1 MTTRTHA
8 VELLELDVGMYA
20 PEVGDLLGHLG
31 GHHGVACSFGAR
43 DGEGNDGP
51 AVERGEGARFGDAVA
66 DLAQLIEPDFAALR
80 QRDHGGGQIGQGLLA
95 GERAN
100 GLLAPADL
108 TPTASQIDVRCP
120 KLPVGVT
127 RR

>member
-1 MTTRTHA
+1 MALAKLSNTSAMISASPNCRISTCGGSRLTAGWAIICSPAFPRGVSPARSAMTTRTHA

-66 DLAQLIEPDFAALR
+66 DL
-80 QRDHGGGQIGQGLLA
+80 
-95 GERAN
+95 
-100 GLLAPADL
+100 
-108 TPTASQIDVRCP
+108 
-120 KLPVGVT
+120 
-127 RR
+127 